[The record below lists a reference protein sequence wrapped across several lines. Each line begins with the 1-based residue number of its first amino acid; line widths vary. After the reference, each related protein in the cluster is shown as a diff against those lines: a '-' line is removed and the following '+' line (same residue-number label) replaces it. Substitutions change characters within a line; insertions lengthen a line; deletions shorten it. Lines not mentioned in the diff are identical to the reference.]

1 MEMLDAPKVVLEKP
15 SFFLNRHFGW
25 LWMGQT
31 VSNFG
36 SWITGNGLALTAV
49 LMLHATTFQMGL
61 LAALGTMPALV
72 FGLLAGVWIDRLPR
86 KPLLIVA
93 DLGRALLLL
102 SIPLAALA
110 GWLRIE
116 LIYGVI
122 VLVGTLTV
130 FFEIAHKSFLPALI
144 AREQLAEGNS
154 KLEASSAL
162 AEIAGPSLSG
172 LLIQIISAPFAIA
185 FDSLSFL
192 CSALCIGMIR
202 VQESVDLLMERPPS
216 MWRDMWE
223 GLLVL
228 WRDGRLRALAI
239 SAGMR
244 NFFGGAFATLYT
256 LYVVRDLGVSPL
268 IYGVLVTMGGL
279 GALLGAF
286 VAPRAVRRFGLGK
299 LLLGSLLI
307 DGCMMLCTPLA
318 AGSSL
323 AVIALLIVSQ
333 LIGDCGAVLHSVN
346 EVSLRQSIV
355 PERLLGRVNG
365 SMHFLGT
372 ALGPIGALLAGLLS
386 ELIGARPTLFIGAIG
401 IMCSFV
407 YLLFSPV
414 RRLK

>member
-1 MEMLDAPKVVLEKP
+1 V
-15 SFFLNRHFGW
+15 
-25 LWMGQT
+25 
-31 VSNFG
+31 
-36 SWITGNGLALTAV
+36 
-49 LMLHATTFQMGL
+49 
-61 LAALGTMPALV
+61 
-72 FGLLAGVWIDRLPR
+72 
-86 KPLLIVA
+86 
-93 DLGRALLLL
+93 
-102 SIPLAALA
+102 
-110 GWLRIE
+110 
-116 LIYGVI
+116 VI

-144 AREQLAEGNS
+144 ACEQLAEGNS
-154 KLEASSAL
+154 KLETSSAL

-172 LLIQIISAPFAIA
+172 LLIQAISAPFAII
-185 FDSLSFL
+185 FDALSFL

-202 VQESVDLLMERPPS
+202 VQEPADLLLERSPS
-216 MWRDMWE
+216 IWRDMWE

-256 LYVVRDLGVSPL
+256 LYVVRNLGVSPL
-268 IYGVLVTMGGL
+268 MYGVLVTMGGA

-286 VAPRAVRRFGLGK
+286 VAPWAARRFGLGK
-299 LLLGSLLI
+299 LLIGSLLI
-307 DGCMMLCTPLA
+307 DGGMTLCTPLA
-318 AGSSL
+318 AGPSL
-323 AVIALLIVSQ
+323 AVIALLIASQ

-346 EVSLRQSIV
+346 EVSLRQTIV

-386 ELIGARPTLFIGAIG
+386 ELVGVRPTLFIGAIG
-401 IMCSFV
+401 IICSFV